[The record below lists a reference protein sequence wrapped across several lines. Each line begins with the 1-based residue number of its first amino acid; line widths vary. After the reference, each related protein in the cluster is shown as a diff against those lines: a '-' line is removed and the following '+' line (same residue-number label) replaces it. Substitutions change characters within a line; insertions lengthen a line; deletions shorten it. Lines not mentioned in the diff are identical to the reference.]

1 MFVEWRWLS
10 IADRHNLPKLI
21 KFEAAVTDCH
31 SMGMD
36 WIFDALA
43 GKFKAGHARKTFL
56 RTGGGPNGT
65 QGEGQDATH
74 WWVK

>member
-1 MFVEWRWLS
+1 
-10 IADRHNLPKLI
+10 
-21 KFEAAVTDCH
+21 
-31 SMGMD
+31 MGMD

-43 GKFKAGHARKTFL
+43 CKFKAGHARKTFL